1 MNDTN
6 ANNSS
11 DYLADVS
18 FSSMDVEL
26 DMTNE
31 VLENDS
37 YHSAAEER
45 DELNISLPPLQ
56 VDLTSP
62 LDSFPTRRASTPVP
76 SRASTPVPEV
86 HSREEMSI
94 VQDFTGPSARSTDFN
109 SRFQLSILWDPSSDD
124 GSAESLIENETG
136 SDEAERSYSLFVF
149 GAEEACVHD
158 NDLIGFEFTVI
169 HSDDDDEVFSSYS
182 LATTDDEHL
191 REFKESYEY

>member
-1 MNDTN
+1 MNDSN

-45 DELNISLPPLQ
+45 DELNISLPPLP

-62 LDSFPTRRASTPVP
+62 LDFFPTR
-76 SRASTPVPEV
+76 RASTPVPEV

-94 VQDFTGPSARSTDFN
+94 VQDFTGPSARSN

-124 GSAESLIENETG
+124 GSVESLIENETG

-191 REFKESYEY
+191 REFEESYEY